1 MEFLSNASSQ
11 QEPPL
16 GIEDWNLGQNLLQSQ
31 VSSSRVAQRPV
42 NGNTGCFRAQCYCD
56 ARRCKRPSGWQ
67 RFGSFTV
74 PGSVGQSSNVSM
86 DTAVPSTDVFIVW
99 GLEQQT
105 SNDASASGLTFQ
117 AALNWAD
124 PQLLPREAVKA
135 ALAQVAAFP
144 GVQQDGWRDEA
155 EVAGWA
161 PLDPMSVEDV
171 AVAPDT
177 CVEHLELHGC
187 AMVREVLRPEACECL
202 KDFVDK
208 ELQRERR
215 HLERLNLGSVR
226 ERQHRWDLKLP
237 LAPTVRDALREVTQN
252 LEKLLV
258 GTVELDA
265 GLVELSC
272 LISDPSA
279 VRQNVHVDTGG
290 WKTRCAPLLTVFVAL
305 QEVTEAMGPTV
316 VFPGT
321 HDDPYLQQNSRLLHC
336 GGANLLAG
344 GSRRRLFYMT
354 WQKPK
359 NTNHGSTYSILD
371 ALAGRY
377 DLRHVVRRT
386 PTVEAIAEVDEERI
400 ALEISAKKKETSP
413 RFGDETVNRADPGA
427 MLDFALR
434 LRQEGD
440 PGAVEWLR
448 ATGRKGHPLACMHL
462 AEMYCLGELGLET
475 NYEAAEE
482 LRKFAFGLFSHL
494 ADRSE
499 TKPRLQEFLENH
511 TEVQRE
517 QLRTCE
523 ATPPE
528 MEVLSRKCFASDFK
542 TWLESKGERYPVK
555 PSELYAERLQEF
567 AEEHGREKEW
577 RAILRA
583 RTEEFPFRIRRY
595 FWRAPTGGLAGTVA
609 RLRVPRDTPRQQL
622 QEGWQHYMSLRTL
635 FGVGR
640 QRAHKPAHNWGQ
652 SFERDGLDLGRV
664 SRNQRMAPWRSQAW
678 TALEAITEEEELQLL
693 QAATNEVALLLVMM
707 LALWTCL
714 FTFSLRM
721 ALAGACAGG
730 FGILMFFLCQPFGPQ
745 SAALQLLC
753 LLLLVTTLVAP
764 ASRFLFFYSGARNG
778 PSKRVKNEKST
789 SFEIEESALLKLENL
804 CRWEARL
811 GANSSTQRREDAA
824 QEPKE
829 VRQEAIPRSQTQ
841 RFVSLAAEDPQLQ
854 KEKEEQQRRAQAAG
868 PLEQFMEGIPVTMKQ
883 IKTPLVES
891 ELLTPSWLFT
901 QEASKTSE
909 RLDQFTCLC
918 SLLRLRKFCRHV
930 ALL

>member
-1 MEFLSNASSQ
+1 MWLTVPLQLIMPTLGTWITLQIVSGAIAGIPLAEEFVSVAVPGTFVILCCGPCLFIPAVLMGDWMAEAREEREDPWIPSWMLPKELVWQPLSKEQRRLRRRYALFAILSYSHRAACPMLLLLVFVLLVVTLSNNIQAPLDAGTPQLFGDGELFREGQVAKELWGALPSPETIAARALRNATACRIEAAMSGASGASSACSWFSCEAEKGVELAEDTCSCDYRLFTPQSGASTCQAEARFSGLHAVPETFWPWVQEQYTMEFLSNASSQ

-124 PQLLPREAVKA
+124 PQ
-135 ALAQVAAFP
+135 
-144 GVQQDGWRDEA
+144 
-155 EVAGWA
+155 
-161 PLDPMSVEDV
+161 
-171 AVAPDT
+171 
-177 CVEHLELHGC
+177 
-187 AMVREVLRPEACECL
+187 
-202 KDFVDK
+202 
-208 ELQRERR
+208 
-215 HLERLNLGSVR
+215 
-226 ERQHRWDLKLP
+226 
-237 LAPTVRDALREVTQN
+237 
-252 LEKLLV
+252 
-258 GTVELDA
+258 
-265 GLVELSC
+265 
-272 LISDPSA
+272 
-279 VRQNVHVDTGG
+279 
-290 WKTRCAPLLTVFVAL
+290 
-305 QEVTEAMGPTV
+305 
-316 VFPGT
+316 
-321 HDDPYLQQNSRLLHC
+321 
-336 GGANLLAG
+336 
-344 GSRRRLFYMT
+344 
-354 WQKPK
+354 
-359 NTNHGSTYSILD
+359 
-371 ALAGRY
+371 
-377 DLRHVVRRT
+377 
-386 PTVEAIAEVDEERI
+386 
-400 ALEISAKKKETSP
+400 
-413 RFGDETVNRADPGA
+413 
-427 MLDFALR
+427 
-434 LRQEGD
+434 
-440 PGAVEWLR
+440 
-448 ATGRKGHPLACMHL
+448 
-462 AEMYCLGELGLET
+462 
-475 NYEAAEE
+475 
-482 LRKFAFGLFSHL
+482 
-494 ADRSE
+494 
-499 TKPRLQEFLENH
+499 
-511 TEVQRE
+511 VQRE

-567 AEEHGREKEW
+567 AEEHGREK
-577 RAILRA
+577 
-583 RTEEFPFRIRRY
+583 Y

-622 QEGWQHYMSLRTL
+622 QEGWQHYMSLR
-635 FGVGR
+635 
-640 QRAHKPAHNWGQ
+640 
-652 SFERDGLDLGRV
+652 
-664 SRNQRMAPWRSQAW
+664 RMAPWRSQAW

-789 SFEIEESALLKLENL
+789 SFEIEE
-804 CRWEARL
+804 
-811 GANSSTQRREDAA
+811 DAA

-829 VRQEAIPRSQTQ
+829 VRQVRGDQTQ

-854 KEKEEQQRRAQAAG
+854 KEKEEQQRRAQVAAERKEMQSLFR
-868 PLEQFMEGIPVTMKQ
+868 PSAIP
-883 IKTPLVES
+883 
-891 ELLTPSWLFT
+891 
-901 QEASKTSE
+901 SE
-909 RLDQFTCLC
+909 RRNRSTTALGNSLEILLGNVLAMIISWVTLWVFAPDSLAQVGRIFPVLSVTLLMVILC
-918 SLLRLRKFCRHV
+918 VLPVLILFGLGSSRVWRQAMLAFMGAITGWNRRFGGPACSFPELRKPEDDDLEVSRSIKVLGWPFTRIASYWRAHQV
-930 ALL
+930 TASRK